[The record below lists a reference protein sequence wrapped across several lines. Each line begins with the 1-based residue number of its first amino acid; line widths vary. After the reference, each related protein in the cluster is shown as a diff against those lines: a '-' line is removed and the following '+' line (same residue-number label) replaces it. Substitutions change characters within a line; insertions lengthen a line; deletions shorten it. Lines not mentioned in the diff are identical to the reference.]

1 MIIMAD
7 RCKRCKR
14 IIKNPTSVIHGYG
27 PMCWK
32 KVLRDIALTVP
43 KEIPEQNLEPKG
55 NVYMSIK

>member
-1 MIIMAD
+1 MMVMAD

-14 IIKNPTSVIHGYG
+14 VIKNPTSVIHGYG

-32 KVLRDIALTVP
+32 KVLRDIVP
-43 KEIPEQNLEPKG
+43 KEIPEQNLEPKD

>member
-1 MIIMAD
+1 MTE

-27 PMCWK
+27 PSCWR
-32 KVLRDIALTVP
+32 KVPHNVP
-43 KEIPEQNLEPKG
+43 VDVVEDS

>member
-1 MIIMAD
+1 MTE

-27 PMCWK
+27 PSCWK
-32 KVLRDIALTVP
+32 KVPHSIVSN
-43 KEIPEQNLEPKG
+43 EIINENTESNS

>member
-1 MIIMAD
+1 MAD

-14 IIKNPTSVIHGYG
+14 VIKNPTSVIHGYG

-32 KVLRDIALTVP
+32 KVLRDIVP
-43 KEIPEQNLEPKG
+43 KEIPEQNLEPKD

>member
-1 MIIMAD
+1 MIMVD

-14 IIKNPTSVIHGYG
+14 VIKNPTSVIHGYG

-32 KVLRDIALTVP
+32 KVLSDIAP
-43 KEIPEQNLEPKG
+43 KEVSEQNQEPNG